1 MSNISDVL
9 HMRHIY
15 DASCRMVYAILNG
28 YFRDK
33 VINNDD
39 EEDNS
44 NE

>member
-15 DASCRMVYAILNG
+15 DASCRMAYAILNG

-33 VINNDD
+33 TNNN
-39 EEDNS
+39 EEDDN

>member
-1 MSNISDVL
+1 MSDISDV

-15 DASCRMVYAILNG
+15 EASCRMTYAILNG

-33 VINNDD
+33 TMNDD